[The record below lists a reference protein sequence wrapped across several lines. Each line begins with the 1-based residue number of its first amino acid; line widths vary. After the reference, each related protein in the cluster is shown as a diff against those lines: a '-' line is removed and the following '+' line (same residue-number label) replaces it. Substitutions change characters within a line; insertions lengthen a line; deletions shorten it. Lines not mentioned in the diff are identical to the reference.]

1 MRDLADLIRYP
12 EGRALLEERGVVLDL
27 ATFQAGLVPPARA
40 DLARLVGLDGGST
53 LVCSAHQI
61 QCDYPGS
68 VVAKLRTLRSTAAKG
83 GPTAALLWLD
93 MDRTGS
99 NLLSSRL
106 TWPTGPHRSVRLALK
121 RYKEREPRF
130 VPVERE
136 RLEEAAARIQA
147 WGDGAQRAGR
157 IAEAVTDDGIRSLA
171 QAAHALTGALVREHL
186 GFDPPSILVSELAN
200 GGLLTEPLRRAVAH
214 VDDVVRVFNEAREA
228 LVTRDVDPLVRPLAD
243 DYLPLRYSCPACG
256 TRRAFTRER
265 RGSDEFAVDVCRCGE
280 VHRFHLG
287 ADGLDELLDSGRW
300 SADVTL
306 PCYFNGLMSGVV
318 GGRSSALYGLVLG
331 EVMEKVLGERPV
343 PMLVPP
349 DLGAVLADRSS
360 PDSLLYECL
369 TAR

>member
-1 MRDLADLIRYP
+1 MRDLADLIRSP

-27 ATFQAGLVPPARA
+27 ATFQARLVPPTRA

-61 QCDYPGS
+61 QCDYPRS
-68 VVAKLRTLRSTAAKG
+68 VVAKLRTLRSTAAEG
-83 GPTAALLWLD
+83 GPAAAVLWLD

-99 NLLSSRL
+99 NLLSTRL
-106 TWPTGPHRSVRLALK
+106 TWPTGTHRSVRLALK
-121 RYKEREPRF
+121 RYKESEPRF

-136 RLEEAAARIQA
+136 RLEEAAARIHA
-147 WGDGAQRAGR
+147 WGDGTQAARR
-157 IAEAVTDDGIRSLA
+157 VAEAVTGDGIRTLA
-171 QAAHALTGALVREHL
+171 QAAHAITRALVRQHL

-200 GGLLTEPLRRAVAH
+200 RGLLTEPLRRAVAH
-214 VDDVVRVFNEAREA
+214 VDDVVRVFNGAREA
-228 LVTRDVDPLVRPLAD
+228 LVARDVDPLVRPLAG

-256 TRRAFTRER
+256 TRRALTRER
-265 RGSDEFAVDVCRCGE
+265 RGSDEFAVNVCRCGE

-287 ADGLDELLDSGRW
+287 GDRLDELLDSGRW
-300 SADVTL
+300 SPDVTL
-306 PCYFNGLMSGVV
+306 PCYFNSLMSGVV
-318 GGRSSALYGLVLG
+318 GGRSSAVYGLVLG

-349 DLGAVLADRSS
+349 DLGAVLADRST